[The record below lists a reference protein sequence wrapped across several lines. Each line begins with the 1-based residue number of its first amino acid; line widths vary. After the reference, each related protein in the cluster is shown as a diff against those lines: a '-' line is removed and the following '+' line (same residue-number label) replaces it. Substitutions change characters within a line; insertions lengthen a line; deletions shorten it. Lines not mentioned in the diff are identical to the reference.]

1 MAVTSKFY
9 AKFPLGLC
17 NDLFP
22 DLDAAGT
29 TIKCALLGSGYTFDQ
44 ETHDDWS
51 DISANEVSGTGYTAG
66 GAALANKALSEA
78 SRVTKFDADDVVWS
92 NSTITAR
99 YAVLYEVS
107 TGKLILCIDFGEN
120 MSSSGGSFT
129 ITWDA
134 GGIFT
139 LTVPA

>member
-9 AKFPLGLC
+9 SQFPLALC
-17 NDLFP
+17 KATFP
-22 DLDAAGT
+22 DLSAAGT
-29 TIKCALLGSGYTFDQ
+29 SIKCALLSSSYTFDQ
-44 ETHDDWS
+44 ENHDLWS
-51 DISANEVSGTGYTAG
+51 EVSSNEVSGTGYTAG
-66 GAALANKALSEA
+66 GAALTNKALSEA
-78 SRVTKFDADDVVWS
+78 NRVTTFDADDVVWS

-120 MSSSGGSFT
+120 MSSSGGDFT

-134 GGIFT
+134 SGIFT